1 MSAAAVSHPNK
12 GMVILCYA
20 IVYLVWGS
28 TFFFIE
34 KALHSFSPFVLGSLR
49 FILAGSL
56 LFTFCGIRGYVLWDK
71 KAVKEAVLVG
81 FILLFID
88 MAAVIWSEQYI
99 SSAIV
104 SILSAACAIWF
115 VVFDK
120 PKWKENFSSVPT
132 ILGLVMG
139 FAGVLL
145 LFAEQA
151 LEATGNAENG
161 RMKVIAMIV
170 MVIGT
175 IGWTVGSLISK
186 YAASREEGEVHQAE
200 DTDEEKLEPVQMHIM
215 VKTAW
220 QMLTA
225 GVAFTLTALL
235 TGEYAA
241 FDIRAVATEHW
252 YALGYLAVFGSIL
265 AFSSYLWLL
274 EVRPATE
281 VSTYAYIN
289 PIVAMLLVYFFTDHH
304 VTQLQVWGLAIV
316 LGSVL
321 LMNWKM
327 YSSSRTVTALRNRRF
342 IKHLYYKSS
351 IPRIIDLVEIHSLRE
366 HIKSR
371 RRKNSGTGIS
381 SPE

>member
-1 MSAAAVSHPNK
+1 MNAAAVSQPNK

-120 PKWKENFSSVPT
+120 PKWKENFSSIPT

-139 FAGVLL
+139 FVGVLL

-151 LEATGNAENG
+151 FSASADAENG
-161 RMKVIAMIV
+161 KRKVIAMIV

-186 YAASREEGEVHQAE
+186 YAANRQEGDVHQAE
-200 DTDEEKLEPVQMHIM
+200 DTDDEKLEPVQMHIM

-225 GVAFTLTALL
+225 GVAFTLSALI

-241 FDIRAVATEHW
+241 FDFRAVAEEHW

-289 PIVAMLLVYFFTDHH
+289 PIVAMLLVYFFTDHQ
-304 VTQLQVWGLAIV
+304 VTQLQVWGLVVV
-316 LGSVL
+316 LSSVL

-327 YSSSRTVTALRNRRF
+327 YSSSRMVTALRNRRF

-351 IPRIIDLVEIHSLRE
+351 IPRIMDVVEIHSLRE
-366 HIKSR
+366 RIKSR
-371 RRKNSGTGIS
+371 RHKNSGRG
-381 SPE
+381 EG